1 MAAIDKIY
9 GSTEEYDEF
18 LAWIEENKPEY
29 TQYFY
34 QRDGYK
40 NNISRPI
47 TNFPV
52 RADRW
57 LMRPG
62 NCPIEWVKERIH
74 EQYNGRI

>member
-18 LAWIEENKPEY
+18 FAWIEGNKPEY

-52 RADRW
+52 RVDRW
-57 LMRPG
+57 LMR
-62 NCPIEWVKERIH
+62 NCPIRWVKDRIH
-74 EQYNGRI
+74 EQYDGWI